1 MTDLAFKLDTTTT
14 TVVSVAANITN
25 GYVAGNNTVLD
36 NSTLK
41 YPAMQATLY
50 VSGWS
55 VAPTAN
61 AVVELWIARQDVDG
75 TADDTAGSGVS
86 STPASPT
93 GTTSSDGAEL
103 VGVFPVAASTSPQRV
118 TRMFRLRNVAKAK
131 FFVRNQTGQTITAGS
146 GTELTVKATLA
157 TETAA

>member
-14 TVVSVAANITN
+14 TVVSVAANIAN
-25 GYVAGNNTVLD
+25 GNVAGNNTVLD

-41 YPAMQATLY
+41 YPAILATLY

-61 AVVELWIARQDVDG
+61 SVVELWMTRQDVDG

-86 STPASPT
+86 STPGSPS

-103 VGVFPVAASTSPQRV
+103 VGVFPVAASSSPQRV
-118 TRMFRLRNVAKAK
+118 SRLFRLRSAGKAR
-131 FFVRNQTGQTITAGS
+131 FFVRNQTGQTITAGA
-146 GTELTVKATLA
+146 GTELTVKATLC
-157 TETAA
+157 TESAA